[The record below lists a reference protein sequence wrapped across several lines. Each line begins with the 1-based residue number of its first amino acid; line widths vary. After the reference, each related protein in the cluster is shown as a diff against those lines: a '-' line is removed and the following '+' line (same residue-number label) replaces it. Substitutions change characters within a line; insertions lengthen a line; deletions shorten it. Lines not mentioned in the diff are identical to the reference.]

1 MENKEE
7 WIRAADAV
15 RLLKPVFDSEYEAKM
30 TICQR
35 AHAGLIRARAERF
48 MVDDRSADDHKVPKE
63 FWWAE
68 GHVALEQNWTTG
80 DFSTWIR
87 RTTRLRAFNISFL
100 REDIEKLRGTASPTP
115 TAVGPSVTASQV
127 SAEARDGEARRDVMG
142 WDVFI
147 SHASEDKDDFVRLL
161 ADNLQRSGLRVWF
174 DEFTLTVGDSLRRSI
189 DRGLAKSQYGIVV
202 ISPSFLEKDWP
213 QRELDGLVAREID
226 GVKVILP
233 VWHNIGAD
241 EIRRYSPMLADR
253 LAAVSSRGIDH
264 VTSQLIQAIHK
275 NNVVPFQI
283 VTGPPT
289 AAASNLEELSR
300 YASEFHRRRTDLI
313 AAGKG
318 SIAVLDGGRLVLH
331 VVPHSALTEQTV
343 ISFEAITREPRY
355 FPPVGDTYGRDFKIT
370 YDGLLVGSNAEGLI
384 KPQRAYVHVFRW
396 GAIEAVVSSLARG
409 YEHKFIVLPEVQA
422 LLIKFT
428 NLYAKSLHHF
438 GIETPMSINVSLI
451 NVEGMKLLQDFIG
464 TALPEDL
471 PRGDLDRPLFRFG
484 QVTFG
489 TIPRDYNETA
499 KYLGTILA
507 HLANTAGLHASPY
520 FDANGNYVGNLR

>member
-115 TAVGPSVTASQV
+115 TAVGPSATAQV
-127 SAEARDGEARRDVMG
+127 PAEARDGEARRDVMG

-147 SHASEDKDDFVRLL
+147 SHASEDKDDFVRPL

-202 ISPSFLEKDWP
+202 ISPSFLEKD
-213 QRELDGLVAREID
+213 
-226 GVKVILP
+226 
-233 VWHNIGAD
+233 
-241 EIRRYSPMLADR
+241 
-253 LAAVSSRGIDH
+253 
-264 VTSQLIQAIHK
+264 
-275 NNVVPFQI
+275 
-283 VTGPPT
+283 
-289 AAASNLEELSR
+289 
-300 YASEFHRRRTDLI
+300 
-313 AAGKG
+313 
-318 SIAVLDGGRLVLH
+318 
-331 VVPHSALTEQTV
+331 
-343 ISFEAITREPRY
+343 
-355 FPPVGDTYGRDFKIT
+355 
-370 YDGLLVGSNAEGLI
+370 
-384 KPQRAYVHVFRW
+384 
-396 GAIEAVVSSLARG
+396 
-409 YEHKFIVLPEVQA
+409 
-422 LLIKFT
+422 
-428 NLYAKSLHHF
+428 
-438 GIETPMSINVSLI
+438 
-451 NVEGMKLLQDFIG
+451 
-464 TALPEDL
+464 
-471 PRGDLDRPLFRFG
+471 
-484 QVTFG
+484 
-489 TIPRDYNETA
+489 
-499 KYLGTILA
+499 
-507 HLANTAGLHASPY
+507 
-520 FDANGNYVGNLR
+520 